1 MTHGLKAIRLAWFWL
16 LAFPLTVLPE
26 QPLEWIRPNAEG
38 DGFVRGERTEP
49 FHVWGFNYDHDEPGR
64 LLEDY
69 WESEWDTVAA
79 DFAEMKA
86 LDANVVRIHLQL
98 GRFMDAPDQPNTKAL
113 AQLKRLIRLA
123 EETGLYL
130 NLTGLGCY
138 HKKDVPP
145 WYDKLGET
153 ARWKTQAHFWG
164 TIAKVGADSPAIFCY
179 DLMNEPILPGKKKAT
194 DWLGGESGGKH
205 FVQRIALDLAGRT
218 RQQVAKAWVDKLA
231 AAIRR
236 HDQRHMITVG
246 VIPWALTFPGAKPL
260 FYAPEVGAK
269 LDFVSVHFY
278 PKTGEVDKALK
289 ALAVYDVGKPLV
301 IEEMF
306 PLKCGLPELDRF
318 VTQSAKTVDGW
329 IGFYWGHTL
338 EEYRIDKPSL
348 KSAVMLQWLGYFQT
362 NAWLRTEVPGN
373 NRR

>member
-26 QPLEWIRPNAEG
+26 QPLEWIRPNAGG

-98 GRFMDAPDQPNTKAL
+98 GRFMDTPDQPNAKAL
-113 AQLKRLIRLA
+113 AQLKRLVLLA

-153 ARWKTQAHFWG
+153 ARWKRTRLDFYPSA
-164 TIAKVGADSPAIFCY
+164 
-179 DLMNEPILPGKKKAT
+179 LPRDTAT
-194 DWLGGESGGKH
+194 VLESESCSG
-205 FVQRIALDLAGRT
+205 DAGRST
-218 RQQVAKAWVDKLA
+218 SHVGRASHVM
-231 AAIRR
+231 RR
-236 HDQRHMITVG
+236 CS
-246 VIPWALTFPGAKPL
+246 TFGRRRL
-260 FYAPEVGAK
+260 RNSTDSF
-269 LDFVSVHFY
+269 
-278 PKTGEVDKALK
+278 
-289 ALAVYDVGKPLV
+289 
-301 IEEMF
+301 
-306 PLKCGLPELDRF
+306 R
-318 VTQSAKTVDGW
+318 
-329 IGFYWGHTL
+329 
-338 EEYRIDKPSL
+338 
-348 KSAVMLQWLGYFQT
+348 KSNIA
-362 NAWLRTEVPGN
+362 
-373 NRR
+373 